1 LTRAARATN
10 LVAFI
15 GKWEGR
21 HALLDHQRYPFAPD
35 GTSAGKRRAGPAEPE
50 SGGHLL
56 LEQALSMEVSPAF
69 QLRQERVA
77 QLAVWEGL
85 AGRWVGN
92 DREIDTMIEDIYP
105 LKK

>member
-1 LTRAARATN
+1 
-10 LVAFI
+10 
-15 GKWEGR
+15 
-21 HALLDHQRYPFAPD
+21 
-35 GTSAGKRRAGPAEPE
+35 
-50 SGGHLL
+50 
-56 LEQALSMEVSPAF
+56 LEQALSTEVSPAS
-69 QLRQERVA
+69 QLRQERDA